1 MKVMEH
7 GSAENRDADCLHLWL
22 GHCEVGKGGESPS
35 SLQDWYQVKSRKQI
49 QAFFLVGKLQVRWM
63 EGRVQGSDRQGQED
77 TAGILN
83 LRTQTLV
90 TGKGGW
96 EQEPLLQESQELC

>member
-1 MKVMEH
+1 M
-7 GSAENRDADCLHLWL
+7 
-22 GHCEVGKGGESPS
+22 
-35 SLQDWYQVKSRKQI
+35 
-49 QAFFLVGKLQVRWM
+49 
-63 EGRVQGSDRQGQED
+63 QGSDRQGQED